1 MPADHRLSP
10 SDIER
15 ARSIAAAAADHDQR
29 GWAGVA
35 ERIRAAG
42 FTLISRTSLYGFAV
56 GKYKADPTHIAIKV
70 LSALDGWTCPYTQE
84 HITPQDCRTIA
95 LAPAP
100 THNPARMTHWRACL
114 HCPGRP
120 EPLKED

>member
-1 MPADHRLSP
+1 MHADQRLAP

-15 ARSIAAAAADHDQR
+15 ARSIAAAAVHNDPR
-29 GWAGVA
+29 GCAGVA
-35 ERIRAAG
+35 DRCGATRSA
-42 FTLISRTSLYGFAV
+42 ISMFSR
-56 GKYKADPTHIAIKV
+56 GKYPAGEQHLARQILI
-70 LSALDGWTCPYTQE
+70 ALDGWTCPYTQA
-84 HITPQDCRTIA
+84 HITPQDCRAIA